1 MKKKFFLFDCNN
13 RTFYALIKAVDKR
26 DAVRIYLEE
35 VAPIKECYLNDPDL
49 CEEISIKKARDEI
62 IKKR

>member
-35 VAPIKECYLNDPDL
+35 VAPSLF
-49 CEEISIKKARDEI
+49 
-62 IKKR
+62 